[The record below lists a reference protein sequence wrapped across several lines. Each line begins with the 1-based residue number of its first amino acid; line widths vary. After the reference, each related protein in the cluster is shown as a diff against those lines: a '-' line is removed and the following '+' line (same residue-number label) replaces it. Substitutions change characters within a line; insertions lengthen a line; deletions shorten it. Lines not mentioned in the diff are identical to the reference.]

1 MKEKIEEILGR
12 YTNSPVAF
20 DDGVERVT
28 FQERYFPI
36 SDLVKELSTLIQE
49 ERKDAVKKFAGFL
62 SDHDKSEGSVY
73 WYDEMVE
80 EYLKESEGK
89 KWVTEYITLKW
100 LYTTKKALL

>member
-1 MKEKIEEILGR
+1 MKDKIEEILGR

-49 ERKDAVKKFAGFL
+49 EIKLDRKKIWGDICSNNHITA
-62 SDHDKSEGSVY
+62 
-73 WYDEMVE
+73 DEFYE
-80 EYLKESEGK
+80 HYIKESEGK
-89 KWVTEYITLKW
+89 K
-100 LYTTKKALL
+100 